1 MNASGRLEGQSRGCR
16 SAGRADRTG
25 LTPIRPRSPPA
36 RGLRTKAR
44 GPNLVLAAPHP
55 LGDDPDRVLADGSE
69 EAQSLTPTESNPTG
83 TRVRYLAE
91 FR

>member
-1 MNASGRLEGQSRGCR
+1 MSDQPAEPSD
-16 SAGRADRTG
+16 RADTN
-25 LTPIRPRSPPA
+25 PA
-36 RGLRTKAR
+36 SLAPCAWTQNKGW

-55 LGDDPDRVLADGSE
+55 RGDDPDRVLADGSE